1 MDEDEVIDVNVY
13 VLIGLIGLMFASIP
27 LPFYFAIRKAKRVK
41 NPIKKWNDK
50 YKEQKLVAV
59 MNSYMEKMISL
70 CNCDKRSYKW
80 YPKVAL
86 QIHALN
92 SSSHDVLN
100 QYDVYM

>member
-1 MDEDEVIDVNVY
+1 MDVDNYIFV
-13 VLIGLIGLMFASIP
+13 GLIGLMFAFVLLP
-27 LPFYFAIRKAKRVK
+27 LYFANLKAKRVK